1 MLVETLEKQ
10 LEASEKRCREEVLRR
25 ETAEANA
32 RELLALW
39 QAQNNVTESHNLAV
53 KDAQNKA
60 KFCYAAVKNELS
72 SEQKK
77 NLRGAVGR
85 LG

>member
-1 MLVETLEKQ
+1 

-60 KFCYAAVKNELS
+60 KFCYAAVKNSLS
-72 SEQKK
+72 SEQRRKK
-77 NLRGAVGR
+77 SSTRSR
-85 LG
+85 TTRMTRRRW